1 MAFFRVGDQ
10 VTFRKD
16 IVPDKYYKMEIGSR
30 MGITAKKY
38 MVQYARDGKPF
49 TIIGIQDDFPVYY
62 TVRSDDGYVTSAVDE
77 MLREYIDYK
86 DGEGVKYTAP
96 SASDLLSL
104 LSRR

>member
-30 MGITAKKY
+30 MGITAKSD
-38 MVQYARDGKPF
+38 MVQGARDGKTF
-49 TIIGIQDDFPVYY
+49 TIIDIKDDFPVYY
-62 TVRSDDGYVTSAVDE
+62 TVRSDDGHETHAVDE
-77 MLREYIDYK
+77 MLSEYIDYK
-86 DGEGVKYTAP
+86 DGEGVEYTAP

>member
-16 IVPDKYYKMEIGSR
+16 IAPDEYYKMETGSR
-30 MGITAKKY
+30 MGITAKPD
-38 MVQYARDGKPF
+38 MVQGARDGKPF
-49 TIIGIQDDFPVYY
+49 TIISIKDDFPVYY
-62 TVRSDDGYVTSAVDE
+62 TVRSDDGHVTHAVDE
-77 MLREYIDYK
+77 MLSEYINYK
-86 DGEGVKYTAP
+86 DGEGVEYTAP

>member
-16 IVPDKYYKMEIGSR
+16 IVPDEYYKMEIGSR

-49 TIIGIQDDFPVYY
+49 TIIDIKDDFPVYY
-62 TVRSDDGYVTSAVDE
+62 TLRSGDGDTINGVDE
-77 MLREYIDYK
+77 MFSEYIDYK
-86 DGEGVKYTAP
+86 NGDNVEYTAP

>member
-16 IVPDKYYKMEIGSR
+16 LVHGKYYKMETGSR
-30 MGITAKKY
+30 MGISAKLD
-38 MVQYARDGKPF
+38 MVRGAMDGKPF
-49 TIIGIQDDFPVYY
+49 TIIDIKDDFPVYY
-62 TVRSDDGYVTSAVDE
+62 MLRSGDGDTINGVDE
-77 MLREYIDYK
+77 MFSEYIDYK
-86 DGEGVKYTAP
+86 DGEGVEYTAP